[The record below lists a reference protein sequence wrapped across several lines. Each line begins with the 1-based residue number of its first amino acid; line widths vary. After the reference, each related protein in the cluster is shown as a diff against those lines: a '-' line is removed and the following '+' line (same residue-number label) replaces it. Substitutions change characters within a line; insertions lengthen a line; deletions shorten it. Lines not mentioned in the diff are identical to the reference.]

1 MTGGS
6 SGDGVRLSQD
16 DPPDGNHG
24 LRAREVKTYS
34 RETSVSS
41 YLPILD
47 GRPAERLP
55 PSFHRSQK
63 PEKVA
68 PRFAERRIFRKFIRD
83 QNEKTCNPSG
93 CRFLYFCENGPGVT
107 AKAAA
112 IDQHGRDM
120 PPAPSRRVPHITGLF
135 PPSKKKAG
143 RRPRLLSKK
152 FFEKSR
158 KILTAV
164 VS

>member
-6 SGDGVRLSQD
+6 SGDGVRSLQD
-16 DPPDGNHG
+16 DPPNGGHG
-24 LRAREVKTYS
+24 LRCPGGEDIFPGNQRFVIPPYFRRTPVGAPA
-34 RETSVSS
+34 
-41 YLPILD
+41 PILSPLTKT
-47 GRPAERLP
+47 GKA
-55 PSFHRSQK
+55 
-63 PEKVA
+63 A

-135 PPSKKKAG
+135 PQKPAGVPASCSKNFLKK
-143 RRPRLLSKK
+143 P
-152 FFEKSR
+152 EKS
-158 KILTAV
+158 
-164 VS
+164 

>member
-1 MTGGS
+1 MFERCGPG
-6 SGDGVRLSQD
+6 
-16 DPPDGNHG
+16 PPPRRRAPPPERAG
-24 LRAREVKTYS
+24 LPERPGYGRSPFAGAGTAAR

-47 GRPAERLP
+47 ERPSERLP

-63 PEKVA
+63 PEKAA

-135 PPSKKKAG
+135 PPKKG
-143 RRPRLLSKK
+143 RPASPPPVQ
-152 FFEKSR
+152 
-158 KILTAV
+158 KIF
-164 VS
+164 

>member
-6 SGDGVRLSQD
+6 SPATASARFRMTRQTGGTVSA
-16 DPPDGNHG
+16 
-24 LRAREVKTYS
+24 AREVKTYS

-63 PEKVA
+63 PEKAA

-135 PPSKKKAG
+135 PPKKRPAGVPASCPKNFLKKA
-143 RRPRLLSKK
+143 
-152 FFEKSR
+152 EKS
-158 KILTAV
+158 
-164 VS
+164 